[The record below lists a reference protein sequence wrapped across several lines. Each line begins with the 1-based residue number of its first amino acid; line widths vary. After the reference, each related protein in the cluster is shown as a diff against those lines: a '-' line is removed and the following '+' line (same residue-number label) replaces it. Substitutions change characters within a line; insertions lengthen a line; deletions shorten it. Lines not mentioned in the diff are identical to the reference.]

1 MDWGK
6 LEQPYYF
13 RSKKYEGGK
22 YLLLSRKH
30 KGVLEYVNA
39 VLNKINKDMVDFCDA
54 GCGNGIY
61 LGYLK
66 NERGNINLCGFDFS
80 EKIVEIA
87 KNNTS
92 IEKIKVGNLEGAPFG
107 DESFD
112 LILCT
117 QTIEHL
123 LDDKKGISELYR
135 MLRKGGYLVIS
146 TDNKYNIISKLL
158 NLPAMILSLP
168 YVAFKKLF
176 GSKKYFPHRSYSI
189 KEFKNLI
196 GTQNFEMEKLS
207 TFRFSMPFPF
217 YKIKFMRNIIDAF
230 EALCSKIGIFRNNGD
245 IVIAL
250 CKKYKHDSFNSN

>member
-1 MDWGK
+1 MDWEK
-6 LEQPYYF
+6 LERPYYL

-22 YLLLSRKH
+22 YLLLSKKH

-39 VLNKINKDMVDFCDA
+39 ALNRIDKDMIDFCDA

-66 NERGNINLCGFDFS
+66 NKHSNINLCGFDFS

-87 KNNTS
+87 KNNTN
-92 IEKIKVGNLEGAPFG
+92 IEKIKVGNLESMPFD

-117 QTIEHL
+117 QVIEHL
-123 LDDKKGISELYR
+123 LNDKKGISELYR
-135 MLRKGGYLVIS
+135 TLKKGGYLVIS

-158 NLPAMILSLP
+158 NFPIMILLSP
-168 YVAFKKLF
+168 YMIVKKMF
-176 GSKKYFPHRSYSI
+176 RSKKYFPHKSYFF
-189 KEFKNLI
+189 KEFKDLI
-196 GTQNFEMEKLS
+196 GTQNFEIEKFS

-217 YKIKFMRNIIDAF
+217 HKIKFMRNIINAF
-230 EALCSKIGIFRNNGD
+230 EVLCDKIGIFKNNGD
-245 IVIAL
+245 IIVAL
-250 CKKYKHDSFNSN
+250 CKKT